1 MRDRRSQTRCSAIL
15 VLLVMS
21 AAAAFGLEL
30 KQKTRTAYD
39 KYLSLAE
46 KKIDAEQSGANFFWG
61 DIAQQ
66 DDKLKRGEVVIEK
79 GALASTDAAQIPD
92 GLVHHWSGFVFIP
105 NVTLDK
111 LLAFLEDYDHH
122 QDYYKP
128 DVARSKLLQHDDDH
142 FVALLRFVKKK
153 VITVVLDTVHD
164 AHYYR
169 VDATKAY
176 SRSHTTRVNE
186 VQNPN
191 QANEQLLPSG
201 QGGGYMW
208 SMDTYWRFV
217 QRDGGVY
224 VRCDAISLTRD
235 VPAGLGWLI
244 RPFITSIPRE
254 SLAATLNATRNA
266 LTKR

>member
-1 MRDRRSQTRCSAIL
+1 MSKARYSLFSLTL
-15 VLLVMS
+15 FLFLLVPRATS
-21 AAAAFGLEL
+21 AEL
-30 KQKTRTAYD
+30 KQKTRAAYD
-39 KYLSLAE
+39 SYLAQAE
-46 KKIDAEQSGANFFWG
+46 RKIDTEQKGPNFFWG
-61 DIAQQ
+61 DVAPQ
-66 DDKLKRGEVVIEK
+66 DDRLKRGELVIQK
-79 GALASTDAAQIPD
+79 GTLVSTNAAKLPD

-105 NVTLDK
+105 NVTLNR

-142 FVALLRFVKKK
+142 FVALLRFAKKK

-169 VDATKAY
+169 VDGERAY
-176 SRSHTTRVNE
+176 SRSHTTRVTE

-191 QANEQLLPSG
+191 QANERELPPG
-201 QGGGYMW
+201 EGGGYMW
-208 SMDTYWRFV
+208 SMDTYWRFLE
-217 QRDGGVY
+217 RDGGVY

-235 VPAGLGWLI
+235 VPTGLGWLI
-244 RPFITSIPRE
+244 GPFITSIPKE

-266 LTKR
+266 LTKY